1 MSGNAEER
9 QQNMSDPTTP
19 DPAEFPLTRKGYD
32 VDQVDQSLV
41 QLTDARDDAW
51 QRLSA
56 LGDEMRAL
64 ERRLMDIQAAQ
75 VVAEAA
81 VPDFEVLS
89 PRAAGLLVTAE
100 DEAETVRA
108 NAVAESTRIDGD
120 ARTEARRKR
129 TVAGQYADQM
139 RAAADESHRR
149 ELDRARNQAE
159 ALRGEADRDARGVL
173 DAATSYAD
181 EVRGRAD
188 QASREA
194 GTWLAGQQRT
204 VEQEFAAHEAK
215 VVAWEDEV
223 IAIGERKVSES
234 ERHLKAMQAKSDEID
249 ADASTQSE
257 RLIEAARREAAR
269 IAEQSDRELATFT
282 QTREHIQAQLDHIR
296 ETLVAL
302 TGSAAATADPEP
314 EAEADAEPEA
324 APAPASEADTSEL
337 PTLPQPVD
345 NPIEGLH

>member
-1 MSGNAEER
+1 
-9 QQNMSDPTTP
+9 MSDPSTP
-19 DPAEFPLTRKGYD
+19 GAADFPLTRKGYD
-32 VDQVDQSLV
+32 VDQVDQSLA
-41 QLTDARDDAW
+41 QLTDARDQAW
-51 QRLSA
+51 QRLSG

-64 ERRLMDIQAAQ
+64 ERRLMDVQAAQ

-81 VPDFEVLS
+81 VPDFETLS

-100 DEAETVRA
+100 EEAETVRSD
-108 NAVAESTRIDGD
+108 AVAESTRIEGE
-120 ARTEARRKR
+120 ARTEARRRR
-129 TVAGQYADQM
+129 TVAAQYADQM

-173 DAATSYAD
+173 DAATGHAE
-181 EVRGRAD
+181 EVRVRAD

-194 GTWLAGQQRT
+194 HSWLSGQQRT

-257 RLIEAARREAAR
+257 RLVEAARREAVR

-302 TGSAAATADPEP
+302 TGSAAATADPASP
-314 EAEADAEPEA
+314 PDAEPATEPA
-324 APAPASEADTSEL
+324 PEPDPAPAPASEADTSEL

-345 NPIEGLH
+345 NNPDNR